1 MTRTPEAKIKPELLV
16 WARHSSGLDLPVAAK
31 RIGVKEERLA
41 EWEGGESRPSIAQL
55 RKAGEVYK
63 RPLAVFFL
71 SEPPRDFQP
80 LTDFRR
86 LPNAEG
92 GSWSPA
98 LRLAVRRAQFQQD
111 VAEDLYRVLGEEPP
125 VLPGVELPLGDPE
138 RSGDKVRQL
147 LAVDLQTQV
156 AWGTPRAALN
166 GWIAALEDLGA
177 LVLQTQRVDRAEMR
191 GFSLSTGRIAT
202 IVLNGSDAPAA
213 KTFTVLHEFTHL
225 LMGNTGVCDLH
236 DRLEGSATDRVEL
249 FCNAVAAAALL
260 PQEALRTEELLS
272 SQDQSSTWSDA
283 TIEALA
289 EKYSVS
295 REVIVRRLWS
305 QELTTWEFL
314 QSKVTEYRRA
324 YEATEQPSGGGGP
337 TFFRMR
343 VRDYGRAYLRLV
355 LEAYHRDEINAAQL
369 SDYAEVK
376 LNKLP
381 QLEAE
386 LIGSRGAAA

>member
-16 WARHSSGLDLPVAAK
+16 WARNSSGLDLPTAAK
-31 RIGVKEERLA
+31 KIGVKEERLA
-41 EWEGGESRPSIAQL
+41 EWEEGESRPSIAQL

-71 SEPPRDFQP
+71 SEAPRDFQP

-86 LPNAEG
+86 LPDAEG
-92 GSWSPA
+92 GSWSPE

-111 VAEDLYRVLGEEPP
+111 VAEELYRVLGEEPP
-125 VLPGVELPLGDPE
+125 ALPEVELPPGDPE
-138 RSGDKVRQL
+138 LSGDRVREL
-147 LAVDLQTQV
+147 LALDLQTQA
-156 AWGTPRAALN
+156 AWQTPHAALN
-166 GWIAALEDLGA
+166 GWVAALEDLGV
-177 LVLQTQRVDRAEMR
+177 LVLQAQGVDRREMR
-191 GFSLSTGRIAT
+191 GFSISTGRIPT
-202 IVLNGSDAPAA
+202 IVLNGSDAPAG
-213 KTFTVLHEFTHL
+213 KIFTVLHEFTHL
-225 LMGNTGVCDLH
+225 LLHNTGVCDLH
-236 DRLEGSATDRVEL
+236 DLREGSPTDRVEL

-260 PQEALRTEELLS
+260 PQGALRDEELLLGHE
-272 SQDQSSTWSDA
+272 QPATWSETA
-283 TIEALA
+283 IRSLA

-305 QELTTWEFL
+305 QELTSWGFL
-314 QSKVTEYRRA
+314 QAKVAEYRRA
-324 YEATEQPSGGGGP
+324 YEQMEQPSGGGGP

-343 VRDYGRAYLRLV
+343 VRDYGRAYLRLA

-369 SDYAEVK
+369 SDYVEVK

-386 LIGSRGAAA
+386 LIGSGGAAA